1 MSTFI
6 KFITT
11 FVYFSYNNLA
21 IREVVICLEISM
33 KFVDAGGHHLCT
45 TESYALRNTFPQS
58 ESFIKL
64 EQLIGLKE
72 VKKTLA
78 EVTAFSIIQTHRN
91 LLNLKTHPTALHMVF
106 NGNPGTGKTTVAR
119 ILSKIFNDIGIL
131 SKGHLIE
138 VERADLVGEYIG
150 HTAQKTKEMLKKSVG
165 GIMFVDEAY
174 SLAQGGEKDFGR
186 EAIACMV
193 KAMEDYRDNLII
205 ILAGYTIE
213 MDRFVKSNPGLR
225 SRFPIHI
232 NFKDYDSEELFQIA
246 LQMYM
251 ERDYELTN
259 RCRWR
264 LKDNLHEFVRNK
276 HPHSGNAR
284 YVRNLV
290 EKSIRL
296 QALRIIDRPSLNR
309 KELVTIE
316 ERDLPELNSIQI

>member
-1 MSTFI
+1 M
-6 KFITT
+6 
-11 FVYFSYNNLA
+11 
-21 IREVVICLEISM
+21 ICLEISM
-33 KFVDAGGHHLCT
+33 KFVDADADHLRT
-45 TESYALRNTFPQS
+45 AESYALRNTFPQS
-58 ESFIKL
+58 ESFKKL

-78 EVTAFSIIQTHRN
+78 EVTAFSIIQTRRN

-119 ILSKIFNDIGIL
+119 ILSRIFNEIGIL

-150 HTAQKTKEMLKKSVG
+150 HTAQKTKEMLRKSVG

-174 SLAQGGEKDFGR
+174 SLAQGGEKDFGK

-205 ILAGYTIE
+205 ILAGYTFE

-259 RCRWR
+259 RCRWK

-316 ERDLPELNSIQI
+316 ERDLPELDSIQI